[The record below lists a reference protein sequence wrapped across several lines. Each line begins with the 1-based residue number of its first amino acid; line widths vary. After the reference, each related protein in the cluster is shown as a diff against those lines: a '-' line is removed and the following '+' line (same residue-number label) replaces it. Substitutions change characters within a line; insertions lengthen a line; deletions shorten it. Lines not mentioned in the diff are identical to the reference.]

1 MSVKIQPLADY
12 VVAQQEE
19 AAKKTASGLYLPES
33 AAEKPKTAKVVA
45 IGVDVKALKVG
56 DRILFKTYGT
66 TDVKVDGQEYM
77 LIKEE
82 DILATVQ

>member
-1 MSVKIQPLADY
+1 MSVNIQPLADY

-19 AAKKTASGLYLPES
+19 TAKKTASGLYLPEA
-33 AAEKPKTAKVVA
+33 AAEKPKTAKVIAV
-45 IGVDVKALKVG
+45 GKDVKALKVG

-82 DILATVQ
+82 DILATVK